1 MDIFVEI
8 LQNLGIVILIF
19 ISSVYLRQLTKIK
32 KERKLSTFES
42 SMFILIEIAL
52 LLMVSPII
60 ISLFT

>member
-1 MDIFVEI
+1 MDLFVGI
-8 LQNLGIVILIF
+8 LQSLGILILIF
-19 ISSVYLRQLTKIK
+19 ISTVYLRQLTKIK
-32 KERKLSTFES
+32 KERKLLTFES